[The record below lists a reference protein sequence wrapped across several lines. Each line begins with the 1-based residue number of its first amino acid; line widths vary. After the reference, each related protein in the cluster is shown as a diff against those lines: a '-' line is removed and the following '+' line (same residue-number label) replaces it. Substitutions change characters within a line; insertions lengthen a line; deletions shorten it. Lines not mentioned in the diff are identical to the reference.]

1 MFCPGESR
9 EDKYNF
15 FKNVDEYI
23 DFDSLTEEN
32 SMNNIYNI
40 DYTFIKNNFSDH
52 ISELTKI
59 CTKLA
64 FLTGSLIGRNGRTIS
79 SDSYDFNFVNYWL
92 NREINEIHS
101 SILCKK
107 YFYQN
112 LMIKNKEKA
121 NLRKYGA
128 HIYDIEEDE
137 FEDMHKL
144 YDMHKYYKQIH
155 KIISSS
161 DSNKDDVIQQA
172 RNCVNIYK
180 IFKEKCRENT
190 KSYCETLKDFKQKYE
205 KINLCNY
212 NIAGWGKKSL
222 PSLED
227 QDALLQVCETT
238 TNRLDDRSEQHSNR
252 IPDNAKEDSD
262 GGAKSITIGVVSTL
276 GLSFIFLILYKFT
289 SIEQLLRS
297 RMDNNLRVWQ
307 NIDEEMNEF
316 THTSEHEHINTGN
329 TSYNIAYNSV

>member
-1 MFCPGESR
+1 MPYEKQYEFLNYLEEYEKYENLAEQNGINNIYNVNYSFIESEYSDYIPQLTKMCKTFVYLIEKLLDR
-9 EDKYNF
+9 SIRPTSNDDYDMDYLNYWLNKEINIIDSNNICKQNF
-15 FKNVDEYI
+15 FKNLR
-23 DFDSLTEEN
+23 S
-32 SMNNIYNI
+32 
-40 DYTFIKNNFSDH
+40 KNNENANFR
-52 ISELTKI
+52 
-59 CTKLA
+59 KLS
-64 FLTGSLIGRNGRTIS
+64 G
-79 SDSYDFNFVNYWL
+79 
-92 NREINEIHS
+92 
-101 SILCKK
+101 K
-107 YFYQN
+107 
-112 LMIKNKEKA
+112 
-121 NLRKYGA
+121 
-128 HIYDIEEDE
+128 IYDIKENE
-137 FEDMHKL
+137 FKDMNTL
-144 YDMHKYYKQIH
+144 YTLYKKYNEINKIINKGNSNKEVIIQYANECVHKYTEVKG
-155 KIISSS
+155 KCSG
-161 DSNKDDVIQQA
+161 DSTHFCTA
-172 RNCVNIYK
+172 LTS
-180 IFKEKCRENT
+180 FKE
-190 KSYCETLKDFKQKYE
+190 KYE

-316 THTSEHEHINTGN
+316 THTSEHEYINTGN